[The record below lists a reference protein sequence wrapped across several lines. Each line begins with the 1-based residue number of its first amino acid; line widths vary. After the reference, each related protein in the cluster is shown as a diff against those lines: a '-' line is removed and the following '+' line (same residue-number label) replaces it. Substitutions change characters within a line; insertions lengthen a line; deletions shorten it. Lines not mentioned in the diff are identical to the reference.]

1 MKLKFTT
8 VALIGLGV
16 LLVGIAVAQLYAYTG
31 AQMITATQAR
41 RMQFDKIV
49 DVRSDF
55 EWSIGHHPE
64 AFHLPITTL
73 TPEAAKAIGLTKG
86 DRILVY
92 CNTGQRSRRG
102 AELLKSFGYEKV
114 YYIPGSY
121 VDLIDD

>member
-1 MKLKFTT
+1 MKVKFTT
-8 VALIGLGV
+8 IAIVGLGILLIGIV
-16 LLVGIAVAQLYAYTG
+16 AAQLYAYTG
-31 AQMITATQAR
+31 AQLISATQAR

-49 DVRSDF
+49 DVRTDF

-64 AFHLPITTL
+64 AVHLPSTTL
-73 TPEAAKAIGLTKG
+73 SPETANAVGLKMG

-121 VDLIDD
+121 VDLID